1 MWSPRG
7 RLGVGQIVTAGIA
20 PSRVG
25 YLASLVTSPISRRLA
40 AITDSATL
48 AVSARAAAMR
58 AAGRPVIGFA
68 VGEPDFPT
76 PDHIIEAAQRAAANP
91 RSHHYS
97 PAAGLPELR
106 EAVVRKSQRDS
117 GLECAVGNVTIT
129 VGAKGAVYGACV
141 ALLDEGDEVLVPA
154 PYWVSYPDIVSL
166 AGGVVRTVP
175 ATLASGYRVSV
186 DDLEAARTPRT
197 KMLIFCSPN
206 NPSGAVYPRD
216 EVIAIGRWAAH
227 HGIWVLTDEIYEHL
241 VYGDAVFSSMPVV
254 APETRERCIVV
265 NSVAKTYAMTGWRVG
280 WMVGPPE
287 VAAAVGRLQS
297 HSTSNVT
304 NVSQFAALAALEGSM
319 DSVWQMRV
327 AFDRRRRLMRDL
339 LQAIPGVDAPQPE
352 GAFYFFPGVDP
363 QLALPGRGART
374 ALEVAQILLEAAE
387 IAVVPGEA
395 FGAPGSLRLSFALG
409 DDDLVEGL
417 QRWLALTGG

>member
-1 MWSPRG
+1 M
-7 RLGVGQIVTAGIA
+7 
-20 PSRVG
+20 
-25 YLASLVTSPISRRLA
+25 
-40 AITDSATL
+40 
-48 AVSARAAAMR
+48 
-58 AAGRPVIGFA
+58 IGFA

-76 PDHIIEAAQRAAANP
+76 PGHIVEAAQRAAADP

-106 EAVVRKSQRDS
+106 EAVVMKSQRDS
-117 GLECAVGNVTIT
+117 GLECEIGNVTIT

-141 ALLDEGDEVLVPA
+141 ALLDEGDEVLIPV
-154 PYWVSYPDIVSL
+154 PYWVSYPDIVAL
-166 AGGVVRTVP
+166 AGGVVRTVA
-175 ATLASGYRVSV
+175 ATLERGYRVSV

-216 EVIAIGRWAAH
+216 EVVAIGRWAAS

-241 VYGDAVFSSMPVV
+241 VYGDAAFSSMPVEV
-254 APETRERCIVV
+254 PEVRERCIVI

-280 WMVGPPE
+280 WMVGPPA

-304 NVSQFAALAALEGSM
+304 NVSQFAALAALEGPM
-319 DSVWQMRV
+319 DSVWQMRT
-327 AFDRRRRLMRDL
+327 AFDRRRRLMHDL
-339 LQAIPGVDAPQPE
+339 LVAIPGVESPEPE
-352 GAFYFFPGVDP
+352 GAFYAFPGVDP
-363 QLALPGRGART
+363 QQALPGRGVAT
-374 ALEVAQILLEAAE
+374 TLELAQVLLEVAE

-417 QRWLALTGG
+417 RRWQALATA

>member
-1 MWSPRG
+1 MAG
-7 RLGVGQIVTAGIA
+7 RLGVGPGGREVGL
-20 PSRVG
+20 SRVR
-25 YLASLVTSPISRRLA
+25 YLAGLVFSPISRRLA

-48 AVSARAAAMR
+48 AVSARAVAMR

-76 PDHIIEAAQRAAANP
+76 PGHIVEAAQRAAANP
-91 RSHHYS
+91 RAHHYS

-106 EAVVRKSQRDS
+106 EAVVMKSLRDS
-117 GLECAVGNVTIT
+117 GLECAMENVTIT

-141 ALLDEGDEVLVPA
+141 ALLDEGDEVLIPS

-216 EVIAIGRWAAH
+216 EVIAIGQWAAR

-241 VYGDAVFSSMPVV
+241 VYGDAVFSSMPVEV
-254 APETRERCIVV
+254 PEVGERCIVV

-280 WMVGPPE
+280 WLIGPPV

-297 HSTSNVT
+297 HTTSNVT
-304 NVSQFAALAALEGSM
+304 NVSQFAALAALGGPM

-327 AFDRRRRLMRDL
+327 AFDRRRRLMHDL
-339 LQAIPGVDAPQPE
+339 LRAIPGVDAPEPE
-352 GAFYFFPGVDP
+352 GAFYAFPGVDP
-363 QLALPGRGART
+363 QRALPGRGAST
-374 ALEVAQILLEAAE
+374 TLEVAQVLLEMAE

-409 DDDLVEGL
+409 DDDLVAGL
-417 QRWLALTGG
+417 QRWRALTGA